1 MTRPIACIWFCFE
14 IVLCLHSLVHEVM
27 LRQTLMLCIVLHVF
41 MFLTPI
47 SAPGLPQMVCMH
59 TAFDAREL
67 LNTLETFSQP
77 EGSTQ
82 TKP

>member
-1 MTRPIACIWFCFE
+1 
-14 IVLCLHSLVHEVM
+14 M

-77 EGSTQ
+77 EEVHKLNP
-82 TKP
+82 KP